1 MAAAAKPPVGTVI
14 EAADGSHA
22 IYDGKNFVP
31 AAQDATG
38 NWGRDQE
45 AMARLGMGGNGGAGG
60 LSTNDQKQVA
70 DMQGNAAQ
78 MEALSRNTADFM
90 ARNKETA
97 TGGILALPFAS
108 RIAKAVGLD
117 KTGNLAAMDR
127 DNIASATQMRAPGM
141 RMTQMEFG
149 KFLGATPSVQN
160 DGHQNTKV
168 AQDIANGNTLA
179 QAKASFFTSY
189 LNHHRTLD
197 GAIPAWLQF
206 SNTHFDPTG
215 NYLGPTPGNAPTG
228 NAALKQR
235 SAAFK
240 APVTAGS
247 TVDVFGRPVGP

>member
-31 AAQDATG
+31 AAQDSGG
-38 NWGRDQE
+38 NWGRDQA
-45 AMARLGMGGNGGAGG
+45 AMARLGIGGNGGAGN
-60 LSTNDQKQVA
+60 LSTDDQKQIA
-70 DMQGNAAQ
+70 DMQANAGQ
-78 MEALSRNTADFM
+78 MEALQRNTADFM
-90 ARNKETA
+90 ARNQETG

-127 DNIASATQMRAPGM
+127 DNIASATQMRSPGM

-160 DGHQNTKV
+160 DGKQNTKV
-168 AQDIANGNTLA
+168 AQDIGNGNTLA

-189 LNHHRTLD
+189 LNTHRTLD
-197 GAIPAWLQF
+197 GAIPAWLSWSGQ
-206 SNTHFDPTG
+206 HFDPTG
-215 NYLGPTPGNAPTG
+215 NYLGGAPATG
-228 NAALKQR
+228 NTMLKQR
-235 SAAFK
+235 SAA
-240 APVTAGS
+240 ARTPVAAGS
-247 TVDVFGRPVGP
+247 TVDVFGRPIGQ